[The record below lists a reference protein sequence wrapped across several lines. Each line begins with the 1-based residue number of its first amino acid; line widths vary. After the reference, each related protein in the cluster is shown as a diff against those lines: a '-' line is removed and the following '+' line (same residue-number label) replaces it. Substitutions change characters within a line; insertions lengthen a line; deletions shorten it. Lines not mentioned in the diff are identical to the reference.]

1 MFFDVGSF
9 PVEKVMVKR
18 IPISK
23 LKFPLAKI
31 PSPTGGELTL
41 LHPHRI
47 KKYPRTTDCIKT
59 YGVSP

>member
-1 MFFDVGSF
+1 VAPFLKAELIVIETDVFFDAGSF

-31 PSPTGGELTL
+31 PSPTGGELT
-41 LHPHRI
+41 I
-47 KKYPRTTDCIKT
+47 
-59 YGVSP
+59 